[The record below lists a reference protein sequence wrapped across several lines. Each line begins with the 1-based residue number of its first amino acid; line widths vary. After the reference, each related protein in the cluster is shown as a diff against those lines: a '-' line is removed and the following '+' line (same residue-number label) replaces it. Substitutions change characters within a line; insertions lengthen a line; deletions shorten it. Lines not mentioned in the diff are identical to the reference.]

1 MIDYVLNIKIYI
13 CNKYAQKEYKH
24 IYRYTES
31 GKQEWGYVNTYI
43 SNKFVRYWVCV
54 SWWCM

>member
-1 MIDYVLNIKIYI
+1 MIDYVLNIEIYI

-43 SNKFVRYWVCV
+43 SNKFVRY
-54 SWWCM
+54 